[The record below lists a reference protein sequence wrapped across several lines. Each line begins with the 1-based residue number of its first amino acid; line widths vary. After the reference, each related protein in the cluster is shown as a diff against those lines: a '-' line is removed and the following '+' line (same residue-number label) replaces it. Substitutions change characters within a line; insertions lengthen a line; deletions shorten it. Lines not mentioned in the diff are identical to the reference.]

1 MNKYTPLGARWNALK
16 INVYALIYE
25 ANGEVG
31 GRVRTAMAAQRG
43 KTR

>member
-16 INVYALIYE
+16 INGEALIYE

-31 GRVRTAMAAQRG
+31 SGVRTAMAAQRG